1 MKTNRDV
8 KVKELIEILQKM
20 PQDAEVFVAQ
30 LCMGT
35 IIPEQVQ
42 YDEKFNQVKFS
53 FMTDVDKAKNC

>member
-20 PQDAEVFVAQ
+20 PQDAEIFVSH

-42 YDEKFNQVKFS
+42 YDEKFNQVKFA
-53 FMTDVDKAKNC
+53 FMSKTDKSRF

>member
-20 PQDAEVFVAQ
+20 PQDAEIFVSH
-30 LCMGT
+30 LCIGT

-42 YDEKFNQVKFS
+42 YDEKFNQVNLLSRSKAGKSKF
-53 FMTDVDKAKNC
+53 

>member
-30 LCMGT
+30 RCIGT

-53 FMTDVDKAKNC
+53 FMSDVDKSKF